1 MNRHLYWLWLRLAL
15 AGNIKM
21 MYALYVAVGDAE
33 KIFRAERNDYIDW
46 DVPQNYIPALTD
58 KDLTQAYNIFG
69 QCERFDIHIVSIED
83 EAYPASL
90 RQIALPPCIIFYQGN
105 LSCLDAPA
113 LTIIGTRYC
122 TVGGEAIADE
132 FARGLSL
139 SGFTLVC
146 GVAKGIEEAVFTAVK
161 ETDGRNVLVLPCG
174 HLSVSK
180 RVKFMMCDTVGR
192 GAVIS
197 EMLPGEKT
205 PPNAYHMRNRLLSA
219 LTPGTLVVQAPVK
232 SGTQITASYALEQGK
247 DVFVLPGSLRSP
259 AYAGNNMLLRDG
271 ATPIIDFTDL
281 VEYYKP
287 RYGDQVQSAVIED
300 ESFESFIRSV
310 SESKKFDNEAQ
321 QRIYSAI
328 SSEGNTVDEI
338 VMNSGIP
345 TGKVLSELT
354 FMEIKGWV
362 ESSPGGKYKIIV

>member
-1 MNRHLYWLWLRLAL
+1 
-15 AGNIKM
+15 
-21 MYALYVAVGDAE
+21 
-33 KIFRAERNDYIDW
+33 
-46 DVPQNYIPALTD
+46 
-58 KDLTQAYNIFG
+58 
-69 QCERFDIHIVSIED
+69 
-83 EAYPASL
+83 
-90 RQIALPPCIIFYQGN
+90 
-105 LSCLDAPA
+105 
-113 LTIIGTRYC
+113 
-122 TVGGEAIADE
+122 
-132 FARGLSL
+132 
-139 SGFTLVC
+139 
-146 GVAKGIEEAVFTAVK
+146 
-161 ETDGRNVLVLPCG
+161 
-174 HLSVSK
+174 
-180 RVKFMMCDTVGR
+180 
-192 GAVIS
+192 
-197 EMLPGEKT
+197 
-205 PPNAYHMRNRLLSA
+205 
-219 LTPGTLVVQAPVK
+219 
-232 SGTQITASYALEQGK
+232 
-247 DVFVLPGSLRSP
+247 
-259 AYAGNNMLLRDG
+259 MLLRDG